1 MPFKTL
7 YLNFTRYQFAI
18 LILAALLQ
26 RSPAIRL
33 LASLERALVQPAS
46 QIIKTTTWVA
56 TSLGLFHATAGATT
70 FSTAPGNS
78 PYSVEVGESFS
89 MSFTVTGAPVSPSRW
104 EIAGAVPPG
113 LTMMNTSNEVLSN
126 GQINGDVITVSGEP
140 TTGGIYVFSAQ
151 AFNAAGDTDNNKYEV
166 QINVAATVP
175 EIIRDPVST
184 KVATGARAQFFFE
197 ATEGVE
203 TVQWKKDGAA
213 IPGATASTLAV
224 NDAGPG
230 DEGSYTVEATNSAG
244 SVESA
249 AATLTIDD
257 ASSAELFNLATRGF
271 VGTGGDIL
279 IPGLTVL
286 GGTSKTV
293 IVRGLGP
300 ALESFG
306 VSGFL
311 ADPELKV
318 FQTIFNESGVSV
330 GSQLLVTND
339 DWDDGAGVA
348 ELSAALDEANI
359 FPALQAGSKDAAL
372 LLTLNQGVYTFHLSG
387 VGGSTGVGLVE
398 LFLFE

>member
-1 MPFKTL
+1 MWIQMKL
-7 YLNFTRYQFAI
+7 ARSQVGI

-26 RSPAIRL
+26 RTPVIKYVFQFEKAISAPVAKIVRAFTVSAASLGGMHSMSGATEYVINPASPA
-33 LASLERALVQPAS
+33 S
-46 QIIKTTTWVA
+46 A
-56 TSLGLFHATAGATT
+56 T
-70 FSTAPGNS
+70 
-78 PYSVEVGESFS
+78 VGEEFTLAFS
-89 MSFTVTGAPVSPSRW
+89 VIDTPANASSWRITGT
-104 EIAGAVPPG
+104 IPPG
-113 LTMMNTSNEVLSN
+113 LSIEGLVNDNINTEDPVVIMGTPTQAGSF
-126 GQINGDVITVSGEP
+126 DVIVKPFNGINQTAQ
-140 TTGGIYVFSAQ
+140 TTTATTI
-151 AFNAAGDTDNNKYEV
+151 T
-166 QINVAATVP
+166 INVAATVP